1 MVLGAQT
8 YTVRAFT
15 QSSADLRESLR
26 RIARMGYT
34 TVQLSAVGNMDART
48 LRDAADEAALK
59 IVLTHIAEG
68 RILQDTAAVIAEH
81 EILGCDYIGLGAMS
95 ERYRRAE
102 WIDRFWLDFE
112 RPAKMMRDAGK
123 LFMYHNHNFEFGPL
137 ADGSRIID
145 RLMEIPSDLMGIT
158 LDTYWVQA
166 AGCDVCDWI
175 ERLRGR
181 IPCVHLKD
189 MTCSGFETRMA
200 AVGAGNMPFEKILR
214 ALSDG
219 GGVKYALV
227 EQDDCYGQSPFDC
240 LKASYD
246 YLRGL
251 GLK

>member
-145 RLMEIPSDLMGIT
+145 RLMVRSEMEKLPENERMVLYLRYFKGMTQDRSAKVLQISQ
-158 LDTYWVQA
+158 VQ
-166 AGCDVCDWI
+166 VSRL
-175 ERLRGR
+175 ER
-181 IPCVHLKD
+181 
-189 MTCSGFETRMA
+189 
-200 AVGAGNMPFEKILR
+200 R
-214 ALSDG
+214 ALS
-219 GGVKYALV
+219 K
-227 EQDDCYGQSPFDC
+227 
-240 LKASYD
+240 
-246 YLRGL
+246 LRQ
-251 GLK
+251 KIS